1 MKFFETSKYHSFKKS
16 TYITLRWIG
25 IIGQLIAVNFV
36 YLFLNSSFEF
46 ITSNLVIF
54 LGILSNL
61 YLIFIYKKTQ
71 LSDRS
76 AFIFLL
82 IDILQLGV
90 LLYLSG
96 GITNPFVIFILI
108 PSVFSSSNLS
118 LRTNTL
124 LVILTIIIIVFLTFN
139 YQDLPINL
147 NSDFHNN
154 HYFYYSIPVSL
165 IIALVFLNYFAMTF
179 GTQSRLR
186 KEALGKMEEVMAKE
200 HELLSLGGQA
210 AAAAHSL
217 GTPLSTITIIS
228 HDLMKQ
234 FKGQKDIEKDIE
246 LLIPIRDNITVFS
259 IGDEHKII
267 EKDNFTEIIWK
278 NNSFLDLFKQSSLQ
292 DYSKGVIDSSN
303 NLFIRFLSWI
313 RVNFFYPDAR
323 LSNLN
328 KIESFLIDYI
338 ERKDINLMITT
349 SPPHSIQLLGKRIKN
364 VINLKGK
371 IIQIKNIQKNQYVG
385 YNRTYK
391 TKTKIKVA
399 IIGLGYEDGIPRSL
413 SNKGYVY
420 FKKNRF
426 KIIGRISMDTFT
438 VDISKSSHDLNIGM
452 YLDIINDQHKID
464 KFAKLCKTIPNEIM
478 TSIGKRVYR
487 KYE

>member
-36 YLFLNSSFEF
+36 YFFLNSSFDF

-82 IDILQLGV
+82 IDILQLGI

-217 GTPLSTITIIS
+217 GTPLSTITIIA

-234 FKGQKDIEKDIE
+234 FKGQKDLEKDIE
-246 LLIPIRDNITVFS
+246 LLNSQVERCNEILKRLTLNPVEE
-259 IGDEHKII
+259 DE
-267 EKDNFTEIIWK
+267 F
-278 NNSFLDLFKQSSLQ
+278 
-292 DYSKGVIDSSN
+292 ID
-303 NLFIRFLSWI
+303 
-313 RVNFFYPDAR
+313 
-323 LSNLN
+323 
-328 KIESFLIDYI
+328 
-338 ERKDINLMITT
+338 KDINIRDYLHEIIT
-349 SPPHSIQLLGKRIKN
+349 SFREISKKEFVFNCDQDSNPKKISKSIEIVYGLRNFIGNANKFAKN
-364 VINLKGK
+364 SIFINLKSDSEFTELTVEDDGNGYPRDIISK
-371 IIQIKNIQKNQYVG
+371 IGEPYLKSNYSKD
-385 YNRTYK
+385 K
-391 TKTKIKVA
+391 SKE
-399 IIGLGYEDGIPRSL
+399 GLGLGL
-413 SNKGYVY
+413 
-420 FKKNRF
+420 F
-426 KIIGRISMDTFT
+426 
-438 VDISKSSHDLNIGM
+438 
-452 YLDIINDQHKID
+452 
-464 KFAKLCKTIPNEIM
+464 
-478 TSIGKRVYR
+478 IGKTLLEKNFASVNCRNSKTRSGAEVIIR
-487 KYE
+487 WKNK